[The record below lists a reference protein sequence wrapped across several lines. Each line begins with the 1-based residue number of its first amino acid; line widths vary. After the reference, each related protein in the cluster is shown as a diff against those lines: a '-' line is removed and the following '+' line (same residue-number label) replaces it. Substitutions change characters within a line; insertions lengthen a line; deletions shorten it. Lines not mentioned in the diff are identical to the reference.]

1 MARVIKSISKE
12 LSFSPAMHKIK
23 NDCNLRPKN
32 KSSMKKA
39 FIKHLI
45 HPDYILFDW
54 EFFSTELEF
63 E

>member
-1 MARVIKSISKE
+1 MARAIKSISKK
-12 LSFSPAMHKIK
+12 LSYPAAMHKIK
-23 NDCNLRPKN
+23 DDCGLYSKN
-32 KSSMKKA
+32 KPSMKKA
-39 FIKHLI
+39 FIKHLF

>member
-1 MARVIKSISKE
+1 MARVNKSISRK
-12 LSFSPAMHKIK
+12 LSYPAAMHKIK
-23 NDCNLRPKN
+23 NDCNLHSKN

-54 EFFSTELEF
+54 EFFSAKLGF